1 MNKYLPII
9 STPIYFLEKNLLN
22 KIVKEMKPSI
32 GIALP
37 RSCQHGDSN
46 AARGGGALA

>member
-22 KIVKEMKPSI
+22 KIVKEMVAKKLNKI
-32 GIALP
+32 N
-37 RSCQHGDSN
+37 R
-46 AARGGGALA
+46 